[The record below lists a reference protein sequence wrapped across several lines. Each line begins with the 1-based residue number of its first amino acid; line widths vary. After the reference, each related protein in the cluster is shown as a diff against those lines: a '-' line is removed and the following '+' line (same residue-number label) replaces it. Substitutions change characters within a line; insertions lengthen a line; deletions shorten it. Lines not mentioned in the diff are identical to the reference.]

1 MIAREVVVVNI
12 HKINIVNHHYF
23 DETNTKEK

>member
-1 MIAREVVVVNI
+1 MIAREVVMVNI
-12 HKINIVNHHYF
+12 YKIIIVNHHYL